1 LYDKKDTKA
10 MTRSNIFQVRL
21 SEKEREMVKAL
32 AEADGLSEADYIRT
46 QIILLFKESGLKL
59 K

>member
-1 LYDKKDTKA
+1 LYDKEYTKA

>member
-1 LYDKKDTKA
+1 

>member
-1 LYDKKDTKA
+1 MA
-10 MTRSNIFQVRL
+10 RSNIFQVRL
-21 SEKEREMVKAL
+21 SEKEREMVRAL